1 MCSVLTICIT
11 VCIYANTLRHL
22 SIYTDQKGFMK
33 TCCCERCQLGLS
45 CWCDFTFQN
54 ESHFCMSY
62 MKYKINYN
70 VINSIWI
77 FLKNY
82 LAGTFLKHYKIV
94 VVNFMFGFEKKKN
107 WQFTMYFFSC
117 QVFLRSFNK
126 ENRIEYLFSYLEIR
140 KVVFLEFYFCIKMK
154 MLINKENNV
163 LKLFL
168 LDVWNLLTAW
178 KYGF

>member
-1 MCSVLTICIT
+1 MLLWGYFSFIRMCSVLTKCIT

-126 ENRIEYLFSYLEIR
+126 ENRIEYLH
-140 KVVFLEFYFCIKMK
+140 FLT
-154 MLINKENNV
+154 
-163 LKLFL
+163 
-168 LDVWNLLTAW
+168 WR
-178 KYGF
+178 

>member
-1 MCSVLTICIT
+1 MLLWGYFSFIRMCSVLTICIT

-33 TCCCERCQLGLS
+33 TCCCERCQSGLS

-54 ESHFCMSY
+54 ESHFRMSY

-94 VVNFMFGFEKKKN
+94 VVNFMFGFEKKK
-107 WQFTMYFFSC
+107 
-117 QVFLRSFNK
+117 
-126 ENRIEYLFSYLEIR
+126 IG
-140 KVVFLEFYFCIKMK
+140 
-154 MLINKENNV
+154 
-163 LKLFL
+163 
-168 LDVWNLLTAW
+168 NLLCIFFLVRYFYEVLIKKIELSIYFLTW
-178 KYGF
+178 R